1 MANTYCY
8 NFMTT
13 KLKLV
18 QYLLNTSDAH
28 AILLNAVNFWKDES
42 VGFLVLLAQ
51 IEEKTVT

>member
-1 MANTYCY
+1 
-8 NFMTT
+8 MTT